1 MDLYVDREIVLRFL
15 GYSNKKPPRI
25 IEKKIDEELK
35 GYSKYLDPRY
45 LMRKVEVSTVK
56 EGSVKLGDTL
66 VNSNYLYKKLKNNK
80 EAYVVVYTIGEEI
93 EAIIDKYSN
102 NGEMMRAMIL
112 DKIGIVA
119 LDNLRDKLVEK
130 IEEKESPKVVSS
142 VSYPSQGD
150 FEVGYQE
157 SLFKLF
163 KNSDTTITINKG
175 SQFSPIK
182 TVLLVYGLGNEKA
195 NINICEDCDNKC
207 H

>member
-1 MDLYVDREIVLRFL
+1 MKLYVNRKIVLSFL
-15 GYSNKKPPRI
+15 GYSNKKPPKI

-35 GYSKYLDPRY
+35 VYSNYLNPRY
-45 LMRKVEVSTVK
+45 LMKKVKVSTVK
-56 EGSVKLGDTL
+56 EGVVNLDNTL
-66 VNSNYLYKKLKNNK
+66 VKSNYLYKKLGNNK

-93 EAIIDKYSN
+93 EKIIDDYSN

-119 LDNLRDKLVEK
+119 LDNLRDKLVKK
-130 IEEKESPKVVSS
+130 IEEKEFPKVVSS

-150 FEVGYQE
+150 FEVRYQE
-157 SLFKLF
+157 TLFKLF
-163 KNSDTTITINKG
+163 NNKKIDIKINQH

-182 TVLLVYGLGNEKA
+182 TVLLVYGLGNKKT
-195 NINICEDCDNKC
+195 NTNICEDCNNKC